1 MSYVGGE
8 PPSPCPPA
16 ARLCPIRRAERLF
29 RLFHASR
36 PSRLIRATHTRRIPD
51 LLVDLGRLRGLIY
64 VADRGPSGRRTYI
77 HFMRSRPRLA
87 CDPAGRQL
95 YVLGGR
101 YRVTARGIE
110 G

>member
-8 PPSPCPPA
+8 PRPPA
-16 ARLCPIRRAERLF
+16 SPARLIRRAERLF
-29 RLFHASR
+29 RLFHAFP
-36 PSRLIRATHTRRIPD
+36 PSRLIRATHTRRLPH

-64 VADRGPSGRRTYI
+64 VADRGPAGTRTYV

-87 CDPAGRQL
+87 CDPQGRQL